1 MSSGFPFWWGRVI
14 LKVVRVKQEREEE
27 QEEGKDQGRKRRER
41 RRAAGEPVMS
51 RLERC
56 RWRGPR
62 SRS

>member
-1 MSSGFPFWWGRVI
+1 M
-14 LKVVRVKQEREEE
+14 KVVRVKQEREEE

>member
-1 MSSGFPFWWGRVI
+1 MI

-41 RRAAGEPVMS
+41 RQAAGERVMS